1 MSITSANSTFRALR
15 GAHVLLVS
23 PEPWKGIQLSK
34 HDVARALVA
43 RGNTVCFLGPPRSRS
58 LKVSLTGD
66 LPLQAAHYRHW
77 LRGANYL
84 PRPVHTRYY
93 AGLIADLEE
102 ATGKPFDI
110 IWCFD
115 TSRMQ
120 WFPEHPAFKI
130 LHCADH
136 DILKTHPAD
145 GLVETADTVLT
156 VTEAIRTELQALA
169 PHKPMFNTGHM
180 IEENWFAPGAVQPP
194 PAVPKNVA
202 YAGQLRTDYI
212 DWEVLRAI
220 IESAPHM
227 HFHFYGPYDRTYP
240 ARGMTEVLDQAN
252 ITLHGMVPKEQLVH
266 ALNQVDILLLCYRE
280 YELGEIVWNSHKML
294 EYFATG
300 RPIVAS
306 WTQEYAAQSDII
318 CMPRQRWELPS
329 LFTRLV
335 TDYPAHTSKA
345 LCDARIHL
353 ARTRSITGV
362 LDQLARQFASL
373 PPAQGQPE

>member
-1 MSITSANSTFRALR
+1 MSITSANRTVRALR

-43 RGNTVCFLGPPRSRS
+43 RGNSVCFLGPPRSRS

-66 LPLQAAHYRHW
+66 PPLQAAHYRHW

-120 WFPEHPAFKI
+120 WFPDHAAFKI

-136 DILKTHPAD
+136 DILKTHPAE

-156 VTEAIRTELQALA
+156 VTEAIRSELQVLA

-180 IEENWFAPGAVQPP
+180 IEENWFAPGAVHPLP
-194 PAVPKNVA
+194 SVPKNVA

-220 IESAPHM
+220 IESAPDM

-240 ARGMTEVLDQAN
+240 ARGMTEVLDQPN
-252 ITLHGMVPKEQLVH
+252 ITLHGLVSKDKLVQVLNH
-266 ALNQVDILLLCYRE
+266 ADILLLCYRA
-280 YELGEIVWNSHKML
+280 YELGDIVGNSHKLL

-300 RPIVAS
+300 RPVVSS
-306 WTQEYAAQSDII
+306 WTAEYAPHGKIFSMARD
-318 CMPRQRWELPS
+318 RWELPE
-329 LFTRLV
+329 LFGRLV
-335 TDYPAHTSKA
+335 AAYQKNITKA
-345 LCDARIHL
+345 LIEARIDL
-353 ARTRSITGV
+353 ARSRSITGV
-362 LDQLARQFASL
+362 LERLSHQFASL
-373 PPAQGQPE
+373 PLSPTGGD

>member
-1 MSITSANSTFRALR
+1 MSITADNTTIRALR

-43 RGNTVCFLGPPRSRS
+43 RGNSVCFLGPPRSRK
-58 LKVSLTGD
+58 LKVSVTGEY
-66 LPLQAAHYRHW
+66 PLQAAHYRHW

-84 PRPVHTRYY
+84 PRAVHSRYY
-93 AGLIADLEE
+93 AGLIASLEQ

-120 WFPEHPAFKI
+120 WFPDHPAFRI

-145 GLVETADTVLT
+145 GLVETADAVLT

-169 PHKPMFNTGHM
+169 PGKPMFNTGHM
-180 IEENWFAPGAVQPP
+180 IEGNWFAPGVLHTP
-194 PAVPKNVA
+194 PARPKNVA

-220 IESAPHM
+220 IEGAPDM
-227 HFHFYGPYDRTYP
+227 HFHFYGPYDRSYP
-240 ARGMTEVLDQAN
+240 ARGMTEVLDQPN
-252 ITLHGMVPKEQLVH
+252 ITLHGLVPKEQLVH
-266 ALNQVDILLLCYRE
+266 KLNQADILLLCYRE

-300 RPIVAS
+300 KPIAAS
-306 WTQEYAAQSDII
+306 WTQEYAAHGDLL
-318 CMPRQRWELPS
+318 CMPRERWQLPER
-329 LFTRLV
+329 FARLV
-335 TDYPAHTSKA
+335 ADYPAHTAKA
-345 LCDARIHL
+345 LCDARIAL
-353 ARTRSITGV
+353 ARSRSIATV
-362 LDQLARQFASL
+362 LEQLSTEFAAL
-373 PPAQGQPE
+373 PVADASHD